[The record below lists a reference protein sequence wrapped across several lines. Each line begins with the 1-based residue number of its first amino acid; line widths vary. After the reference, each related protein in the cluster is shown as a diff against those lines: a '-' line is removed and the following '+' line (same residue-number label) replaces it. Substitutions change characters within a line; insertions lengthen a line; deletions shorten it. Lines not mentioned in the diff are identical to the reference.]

1 MNAVWM
7 VKLNSKTKI
16 LESNPESKRMMMNK
30 KIPLK
35 LNYKIQR
42 LRKNLSIGFNLLK
55 TKGKRQK
62 LVIQMKQFH
71 KKIQKRAKK
80 LKKCLLR
87 RSKAS
92 NLSMEIIIISAWDQN
107 LSLCLKTQES
117 ALLPIRMIPFTLQ
130 TLPSS
135 CPAWTDCQQKLLK

>member
-35 LNYKIQR
+35 LNCKIQR
-42 LRKNLSIGFNLLK
+42 LRKNLSSGSNSLK
-55 TKGKRQK
+55 TKGKQPK

-71 KKIQKRAKK
+71 KKIRKRAKK

-87 RSKAS
+87 R
-92 NLSMEIIIISAWDQN
+92 
-107 LSLCLKTQES
+107 
-117 ALLPIRMIPFTLQ
+117 
-130 TLPSS
+130 
-135 CPAWTDCQQKLLK
+135 